1 MTMTK
6 DNNTLATLPQVIIL
20 PDDILADIYGN
31 EDSNYQD
38 IANDIEA
45 DYWIEEE
52 KAGLLDIAEP

>member
-1 MTMTK
+1 MTK
-6 DNNTLATLPQVIIL
+6 DNNILVAPPQVIIL

>member
-1 MTMTK
+1 MTK